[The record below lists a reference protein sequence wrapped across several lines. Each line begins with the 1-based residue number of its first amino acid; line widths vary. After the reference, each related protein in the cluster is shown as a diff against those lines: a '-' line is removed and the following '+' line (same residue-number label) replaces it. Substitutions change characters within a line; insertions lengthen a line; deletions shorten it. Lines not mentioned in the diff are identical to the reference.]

1 MAKIQMVIADE
12 DGQFLEHLARYM
24 MENAE
29 QCDISTYSSRQS
41 LAGRL
46 ASGERIDILLTDR
59 SMLCAEAGQA
69 DIAVK
74 ILLTADGSGSE
85 GYESIRKYQKAEN
98 ILKDALVKYAEATG
112 HAESLRGNRR
122 TKAVAF
128 YSPSGGSGKTTL
140 AVGTAAACAAAGLR
154 TFYLN
159 MEKIDSSGRI
169 FERTPG
175 TMSEVFL
182 ALKTKGAD
190 AGVKVLSAR
199 GKDARTGIHYISPAD
214 SVLEYT
220 ELTGADMVKLTD
232 SILGLNE
239 YDALILDLSSEFSQ
253 EKAEILRNCDL
264 IFVPLV
270 QDDFSIYRMEI
281 LLREDSLHGEYS
293 SLIKR
298 MRLVLNK
305 ADASGV
311 GTALQNSGI
320 LNRLP
325 LTAAVS
331 MSPMFMNQANLLR
344 AAEASG
350 MVFAPLVREIQGV

>member
-1 MAKIQMVIADE
+1 M
-12 DGQFLEHLARYM
+12 
-24 MENAE
+24 
-29 QCDISTYSSRQS
+29 
-41 LAGRL
+41 
-46 ASGERIDILLTDR
+46 
-59 SMLCAEAGQA
+59 
-69 DIAVK
+69 
-74 ILLTADGSGSE
+74 
-85 GYESIRKYQKAEN
+85 
-98 ILKDALVKYAEATG
+98 
-112 HAESLRGNRR
+112 
-122 TKAVAF
+122 
-128 YSPSGGSGKTTL
+128 
-140 AVGTAAACAAAGLR
+140 
-154 TFYLN
+154 
-159 MEKIDSSGRI
+159 
-169 FERTPG
+169 
-175 TMSEVFL
+175 
-182 ALKTKGAD
+182 
-190 AGVKVLSAR
+190 LSAR

-281 LLREDSLHGEYS
+281 LLREDSLHGEYN

-311 GTALQNSGI
+311 GPALQNSGI